1 MATVI
6 DSLLIELGIDA
17 SKFNSEQKKIVAD
30 LKKIS
35 EEAEKTANAEV
46 ESSKKAE
53 DATKKTGAEKKKSA
67 TEDKKTT
74 VEKKKASEEENK
86 AGKQSDKIAKETHLN
101 TKKTADGF
109 DKAKDA
115 LLGFGTAFLGL
126 EGIKALNAMVSETAK
141 NNAELS
147 RQSTIL
153 GVPSEDLQSWGAL
166 AKVVGGAEEDVI
178 GSLQSIQSALTD
190 FATWGGSQGAIV
202 SASILQLDTKDID
215 KFDVVAEKVK
225 KYIEDT
231 KDKMPGGETAAIQRA
246 KQFTSQF
253 GYNETTFKMLLLG
266 GDALRNLQEELK
278 KTGHVTQ
285 TLTAESV
292 KYTEATGRL
301 DNSWIGLKNTFAEGI
316 LPGFTKLIDLVAN
329 AIGYIADLNAE
340 FVSFGKDLDFKFL
353 DILKEKI
360 GWINKV
366 FHTSISTDWI
376 DKTKQSLIPEETVV
390 GPGGPITN
398 TGATRGNRNN
408 NRGNLH
414 YESLS
419 SAQAAGATGL
429 DKDRSG
435 QGGFGIFP
443 SVEAGDAAMDRLLKR
458 KYEHGLQTI
467 HDLYY
472 GKGKTL
478 GYLGGGKDLKEA
490 PSAVSNVTKSTGF
503 GEYQHLTIDQL
514 SSLKQ
519 GMMMNEGTVS
529 PSKSDASMVGSRNNA
544 SMVGSRANVPIGSN
558 SNSSSN
564 TQVTVNG
571 VTVNTKATDG
581 DGIARDLGQAIK
593 DNSMVYNG
601 VGGTL
606 K

>member
-109 DKAKDA
+109 NQAKDA
-115 LLGFGTAFLGL
+115 VMGFGTAFLGL
-126 EGIKALNAMVSETAK
+126 GGIKALNDMISETAK
-141 NNAELS
+141 KSSELG

-153 GVPSEDLQSWGAL
+153 GVPSAELQSWGAL
-166 AKVVGGAEEDVI
+166 AKVVGGSEEDVI

-190 FATWGGSQGAIV
+190 FATWGGSQGAII

-215 KFDVVAEKVK
+215 KFDVVSEKVK
-225 KYIEDT
+225 KYIDDT

-266 GDALRNLQEELK
+266 GDALKELNEELK
-278 KTGHVTQ
+278 KTGHITPELIARSNEFTQ
-285 TLTAESV
+285 ANGRLTQSFTGFFNVFSEGWLPKLTAL
-292 KYTEATGRL
+292 YNFTEKFIAL
-301 DNSWIGLKNTFAEGI
+301 FANLWYEKDKFIEKNENLA
-316 LPGFTKLIDLVAN
+316 IDWFN
-329 AIGYIADLNAE
+329 KKFGT
-340 FVSFGKDLDFKFL
+340 SF
-353 DILKEKI
+353 
-360 GWINKV
+360 NKSSP
-366 FHTSISTDWI
+366 TASIS
-376 DKTKQSLIPEETVV
+376 SA
-390 GPGGPITN
+390 GGPITN
-398 TGATRGNRNN
+398 TDALFASIEKENGLPPGTMQMVRQIESGGNN
-408 NRGNLH
+408 NAISGKGAKGPFQMTDPTAAAYGAGGADVFDVTKAGRASGKFLGHLLKKYHSMDQALAAYNMGETLFEKRGMGNLPNETKGYLNKAYH
-414 YESLS
+414 YVGS
-419 SAQAAGATGL
+419 SATSPMG
-429 DKDRSG
+429 S
-435 QGGFGIFP
+435 
-443 SVEAGDAAMDRLLKR
+443 
-458 KYEHGLQTI
+458 
-467 HDLYY
+467 
-472 GKGKTL
+472 
-478 GYLGGGKDLKEA
+478 
-490 PSAVSNVTKSTGF
+490 SN
-503 GEYQHLTIDQL
+503 
-514 SSLKQ
+514 
-519 GMMMNEGTVS
+519 
-529 PSKSDASMVGSRNNA
+529 NN
-544 SMVGSRANVPIGSN
+544 
-558 SNSSSN
+558 SSN

-571 VTVNTKATDG
+571 ITVNTKATDG

>member
-86 AGKQSDKIAKETHLN
+86 AGKQSDKIAKETHVN

-126 EGIKALNAMVSETAK
+126 AGIKALNAMVSETAK
-141 NNAELS
+141 NSAELG
-147 RQSTIL
+147 RQSIIL
-153 GVPSEDLQSWGAL
+153 GVPSEELQSWGAL
-166 AKVVGGAEEDVI
+166 AKAVGGSEEDVI

-246 KQFTSQF
+246 KMFTGQF
-253 GYNETTFKMLLLG
+253 GYNESTFKLLLLG
-266 GDALRNLQEELK
+266 GDALKELSEEYK
-278 KTGHVTQ
+278 KIGHVTPELIALSTEYTKANA
-285 TLTAESV
+285 TLSQSFT
-292 KYTEATGRL
+292 
-301 DNSWIGLKNTFAEGI
+301 GLKNVISEGMFPS
-316 LPGFTKLIDLVAN
+316 LTKLIDLLSKASESTAN
-329 AIGYIADLNAE
+329 LYEKTLKYLHNT
-340 FVSFGKDLDFKFL
+340 SFFKA
-353 DILKEKI
+353 
-360 GWINKV
+360 INKQI
-366 FHTSISTDWI
+366 FG
-376 DKTKQSLIPEETVV
+376 EEAENVSNGNT

-429 DKDRSG
+429 DKDTSG

-443 SVEAGDAAMDRLLKR
+443 SIEAGDAAMDRLLKR

-478 GYLGGGKDLKEA
+478 GYLGGGKDLKDA
-490 PSAVSNVTKSTGF
+490 PSAISNVTKSTGF

-514 SSLKQ
+514 SSLRQ
-519 GMMMNEGTVS
+519 GVMMNEGT
-529 PSKSDASMVGSRNNA
+529 MVGSKANAPMSSSNN
-544 SMVGSRANVPIGSN
+544 N
-558 SNSSSN
+558 SSN

>member
-86 AGKQSDKIAKETHLN
+86 AGKQSDKIAKETHVN

-109 DKAKDA
+109 DKAKNA
-115 LLGFGTAFLGL
+115 VMGFGTAFLGL
-126 EGIKALNAMVSETAK
+126 EGIKALNGMISETAK
-141 NNAELS
+141 NSAELG

-153 GVPSEDLQSWGAL
+153 GVPSEELQSWGAL
-166 AKVVGGAEEDVI
+166 AKAVGGSEEDVI

-246 KQFTSQF
+246 KMFTGQF
-253 GYNETTFKMLLLG
+253 GYNDATFKMLLLG
-266 GDALRNLQEELK
+266 GDALKELQNEFE
-278 KTGHVTQ
+278 KTGHVTPE
-285 TLTAESV
+285 LIALSN
-292 KYTEATGRL
+292 KYTEANARL
-301 DNSWIGLKNTFAEGI
+301 SQSFTGLKNVVSESVLPMFIEIYDI
-316 LPGFTKLIDLVAN
+316 LNKLIGLTAN
-329 AIGYIADLNAE
+329 FTFN
-340 FVSFGKDLDFKFL
+340 SFFED
-353 DILKEKI
+353 
-360 GWINKV
+360 INKR
-366 FHTSISTDWI
+366 FGTNIPGLNSKKSTPNAN
-376 DKTKQSLIPEETVV
+376 TGV
-390 GPGGPITN
+390 GGPITN
-398 TGATRGNRNN
+398 TDALFASIEKENGLPPGTMQMVRQIESGGNN
-408 NRGNLH
+408 NAISGKGAKGPFQMTDPTAAAYGAGGADVFDVTKAGRASGKFLGHLLKKYHSMDQALAGYNMGEPNLDKVLSGKMDMPSETQG
-414 YESLS
+414 YLNKAYNYVGS
-419 SAQAAGATGL
+419 SATSPMG
-429 DKDRSG
+429 S
-435 QGGFGIFP
+435 
-443 SVEAGDAAMDRLLKR
+443 
-458 KYEHGLQTI
+458 
-467 HDLYY
+467 
-472 GKGKTL
+472 
-478 GYLGGGKDLKEA
+478 
-490 PSAVSNVTKSTGF
+490 SN
-503 GEYQHLTIDQL
+503 
-514 SSLKQ
+514 
-519 GMMMNEGTVS
+519 
-529 PSKSDASMVGSRNNA
+529 NN
-544 SMVGSRANVPIGSN
+544 
-558 SNSSSN
+558 SSN

-593 DNSMVYNG
+593 DNSMIYNG

>member
-67 TEDKKTT
+67 TEEKKTT

-86 AGKQSDKIAKETHLN
+86 AGKQSDKIAKETHVN

-126 EGIKALNAMVSETAK
+126 AGIKALNDMISETAK
-141 NNAELS
+141 NSAELG
-147 RQSTIL
+147 RQSIIL
-153 GVPSEDLQSWGAL
+153 GVPSEELQSWGAL
-166 AKVVGGAEEDVI
+166 AKAVGGSEEDVI

-202 SASILQLDTKDID
+202 SASILGLDTKDID
-215 KFDVVAEKVK
+215 KFDIVAEKVK

-246 KQFTSQF
+246 KMFTGQF
-253 GYNETTFKMLLLG
+253 GYNESTFKLLLLG
-266 GDALRNLQEELK
+266 GDALKELNEEYK
-278 KTGHVTQ
+278 KLGHVTPELIALSTQ
-285 TLTAESV
+285 YTKANATLSQSFTGVKNVLTEGMFPALITLTDLLS
-292 KYTEATGRL
+292 K
-301 DNSWIGLKNTFAEGI
+301 GLKAYANYAQYFHNIPFVKAIKKQIFGEEEKSVSNTGA
-316 LPGFTKLIDLVAN
+316 
-329 AIGYIADLNAE
+329 
-340 FVSFGKDLDFKFL
+340 
-353 DILKEKI
+353 
-360 GWINKV
+360 
-366 FHTSISTDWI
+366 
-376 DKTKQSLIPEETVV
+376 
-390 GPGGPITN
+390 GGPITN

-429 DKDRSG
+429 DKDKSG

-443 SVEAGDAAMDRLLKR
+443 SIEAGDAAMDRLLKR

-478 GYLGGGKDLKEA
+478 GYLGGGKDLKDA
-490 PSAVSNVTKSTGF
+490 PSAIANVMKSTGF
-503 GEYQHLTIDQL
+503 GEYQHLNMDQL

-519 GMMMNEGTVS
+519 GMMMNEGT
-529 PSKSDASMVGSRNNA
+529 MIGSRTNAPISSSNN
-544 SMVGSRANVPIGSN
+544 N
-558 SNSSSN
+558 SSN

-571 VTVNTKATDG
+571 VTVNTNATDAN
-581 DGIARDLGQAIK
+581 GIAHDFNKAVVT
-593 DNSMVYNG
+593 NSMVYNG
-601 VGGTL
+601 VGGGL
-606 K
+606 R

>member
-6 DSLLIELGIDA
+6 DSLLIELGLDA

-153 GVPSEDLQSWGAL
+153 GVPSEELQSWGAL
-166 AKVVGGAEEDVI
+166 AKTVGGSEEDVI

-246 KQFTSQF
+246 KMFTGQF
-253 GYNETTFKMLLLG
+253 GYNESTFKLLLLG
-266 GDALRNLQEELK
+266 GDALKELSEEYK
-278 KTGHVTQ
+278 KIGHVTPELIALS
-285 TLTAESV
+285 TE
-292 KYTEATGRL
+292 YT
-301 DNSWIGLKNTFAEGI
+301 K
-316 LPGFTKLIDLVAN
+316 AN
-329 AIGYIADLNAE
+329 ATLSQSFTGVKNVITEGMFPSLIKLSDLLSKASESTANLYE
-340 FVSFGKDLDFKFL
+340 KTLKYLNNTSFFKA
-353 DILKEKI
+353 
-360 GWINKV
+360 INKQI
-366 FHTSISTDWI
+366 FG
-376 DKTKQSLIPEETVV
+376 EEAEVV
-390 GPGGPITN
+390 SNANTGVGGPITN
-398 TGATRGNRNN
+398 TDATRGNRNN

-429 DKDRSG
+429 DKDKSG

-443 SVEAGDAAMDRLLKR
+443 SIEAGDAAMDRLLKR

-478 GYLGGGKDLKEA
+478 GYLGGGKDLKDA
-490 PSAVSNVTKSTGF
+490 PSAIANVMKSTGF
-503 GEYQHLTIDQL
+503 GEYQHLNMDQL

-519 GMMMNEGTVS
+519 GVMMNEGT
-529 PSKSDASMVGSRNNA
+529 MIGSRTNAPISSSNN
-544 SMVGSRANVPIGSN
+544 N
-558 SNSSSN
+558 SSN

-571 VTVNTKATDG
+571 ITVNTKATDG

>member
-86 AGKQSDKIAKETHLN
+86 AGKQSDKIAKETHVN

-126 EGIKALNAMVSETAK
+126 AGIKALSAMVSETAK
-141 NNAELS
+141 NSAELG
-147 RQSTIL
+147 RQSIIL
-153 GVPSEDLQSWGAL
+153 GVPSEELQSWGAL
-166 AKVVGGAEEDVI
+166 AKAVGGSEEDVI

-190 FATWGGSQGAIV
+190 FATWGGSQGAII

-246 KQFTSQF
+246 KMFTGQF
-253 GYNETTFKMLLLG
+253 GYNESTFKLLLLG
-266 GDALRNLQEELK
+266 GDALKELNDEYK
-278 KTGHVTQ
+278 KIGHVTPELIELA
-285 TLTAESV
+285 T
-292 KYTEATGRL
+292 KYT
-301 DNSWIGLKNTFAEGI
+301 K
-316 LPGFTKLIDLVAN
+316 AN
-329 AIGYIADLNAE
+329 ATLSQSFTGVKNAVTEGMFPALIKLNDLLSKVLKAYANYAQYFNNIPFVKAIKKQIFSVEEAEVVSNANTG
-340 FVSFGKDLDFKFL
+340 V
-353 DILKEKI
+353 
-360 GWINKV
+360 
-366 FHTSISTDWI
+366 
-376 DKTKQSLIPEETVV
+376 
-390 GPGGPITN
+390 GGPITN

-429 DKDRSG
+429 DKDSSG

-443 SVEAGDAAMDRLLKR
+443 SIEAGDAAMGRLLKR

-478 GYLGGGKDLKEA
+478 GYLGGGKDLKDA
-490 PSAVSNVTKSTGF
+490 PSAISNVTKSTGF

-514 SSLKQ
+514 SSLRQ
-519 GMMMNEGTVS
+519 GVMMNEGT
-529 PSKSDASMVGSRNNA
+529 MVGSKANAPMSSSNN
-544 SMVGSRANVPIGSN
+544 N
-558 SNSSSN
+558 SSN

>member
-86 AGKQSDKIAKETHLN
+86 AGKQSDKIAKETHVN

-109 DKAKDA
+109 DKAKNA

-141 NNAELS
+141 NSAELG
-147 RQSTIL
+147 RQSIIL
-153 GVPSEDLQSWGAL
+153 GVPSEELQSWGAL
-166 AKVVGGAEEDVI
+166 AKAVGGSEEDVI

-202 SASILQLDTKDID
+202 SASILGLDTKDID

-225 KYIEDT
+225 KYIDDT

-246 KQFTSQF
+246 KMFTGQF
-253 GYNETTFKMLLLG
+253 GYNESTFKLLLLG
-266 GDALRNLQEELK
+266 GDALKELNEEYRRI
-278 KTGHVTQ
+278 GHVTPELIALSAQ
-285 TLTAESV
+285 YTKANATLSQSFTGVKNVLTEGMFPAFITLTDLLS
-292 KYTEATGRL
+292 K
-301 DNSWIGLKNTFAEGI
+301 GLKAYANYAQYFHNIPFVKAIKKQIFGEEAEVVSNANTG
-316 LPGFTKLIDLVAN
+316 V
-329 AIGYIADLNAE
+329 
-340 FVSFGKDLDFKFL
+340 
-353 DILKEKI
+353 
-360 GWINKV
+360 
-366 FHTSISTDWI
+366 
-376 DKTKQSLIPEETVV
+376 
-390 GPGGPITN
+390 GGPITN

-429 DKDRSG
+429 DKDKSG

-443 SVEAGDAAMDRLLKR
+443 SIEAGDAAMDRLLKR

-490 PSAVSNVTKSTGF
+490 PSAIFNVTKSTGL

-514 SSLKQ
+514 SFLKQ

-529 PSKSDASMVGSRNNA
+529 TSKINNPITGLKSDASMIGSRNNA
-544 SMVGSRANVPIGSN
+544 SMVGSKTNAPIGSSN
-558 SNSSSN
+558 NSSSN
-564 TQVTVNG
+564 TQVTVNK
-571 VTVNTKATDG
+571 VTVNTKATDAG
-581 DGIARDLGQAIK
+581 GIARDLGQGIV
-593 DNSMVYNG
+593 DNSMIYNG

>member
-53 DATKKTGAEKKKSA
+53 DATEKTGAKKKKSA

-225 KYIEDT
+225 KYIDDT

-266 GDALRNLQEELK
+266 GDALRELSEK
-278 KTGHVTQ
+278 FKNIGHVTPELIALSTEYTKANA
-285 TLTAESV
+285 TLSQSFT
-292 KYTEATGRL
+292 
-301 DNSWIGLKNTFAEGI
+301 GLKNVVTEGMFPALI
-316 LPGFTKLIDLVAN
+316 KLTDLLSKGLKAYAN
-329 AIGYIADLNAE
+329 YAQYFHNIPFVKAIKKQLFGEEVEVVSNANT
-340 FVSFGKDLDFKFL
+340 GA
-353 DILKEKI
+353 
-360 GWINKV
+360 
-366 FHTSISTDWI
+366 
-376 DKTKQSLIPEETVV
+376 
-390 GPGGPITN
+390 GGPITN

-429 DKDRSG
+429 DKDKSG

-443 SVEAGDAAMDRLLKR
+443 SIEAGDAAMDRLLKR

-490 PSAVSNVTKSTGF
+490 PSAIFNVTKSTGL
-503 GEYQHLTIDQL
+503 GEYQHLNMDQL

-519 GMMMNEGTVS
+519 GVMMNEGT
-529 PSKSDASMVGSRNNA
+529 MIGSRTNAPISSSNN
-544 SMVGSRANVPIGSN
+544 N
-558 SNSSSN
+558 SSN

-571 VTVNTKATDG
+571 ITVNTKATDG

>member
-86 AGKQSDKIAKETHLN
+86 AGKQSDKIAKETHVN

-115 LLGFGTAFLGL
+115 VMGFGVAFLGL

-141 NNAELS
+141 NSAELG
-147 RQSTIL
+147 RQSIIL
-153 GVPSEDLQSWGAL
+153 GVPSEELQSWGAL
-166 AKVVGGAEEDVI
+166 AKAVGGSEEDVI

-246 KQFTSQF
+246 KMFTGQF
-253 GYNETTFKMLLLG
+253 GYNESTFKLLLLG
-266 GDALRNLQEELK
+266 GDALKELSEEYK
-278 KTGHVTQ
+278 KIGHVTPELIALSTEYTKANATLSQ
-285 TLTAESV
+285 SFTGVKNVITEGMFPALITLTDLLS
-292 KYTEATGRL
+292 K
-301 DNSWIGLKNTFAEGI
+301 GLKAYANYAQYFHNIPFVKAIKKQIFGEEAEVVSNANTGA
-316 LPGFTKLIDLVAN
+316 
-329 AIGYIADLNAE
+329 
-340 FVSFGKDLDFKFL
+340 
-353 DILKEKI
+353 
-360 GWINKV
+360 
-366 FHTSISTDWI
+366 
-376 DKTKQSLIPEETVV
+376 
-390 GPGGPITN
+390 GGPITN
-398 TGATRGNRNN
+398 TDALFASIEKENGLPPGTMKMVRQIESGGNN
-408 NRGNLH
+408 NAVSGKGAKGPFQMTDPTAAAYGAGGADVFDVTKAGRASGKFLGHLLKKYHSMDQALAGYNMGEPNLDKVLSGKMGMPSETQG
-414 YESLS
+414 YLNKAYNYVGS
-419 SAQAAGATGL
+419 SATSPMG
-429 DKDRSG
+429 S
-435 QGGFGIFP
+435 
-443 SVEAGDAAMDRLLKR
+443 
-458 KYEHGLQTI
+458 
-467 HDLYY
+467 
-472 GKGKTL
+472 
-478 GYLGGGKDLKEA
+478 
-490 PSAVSNVTKSTGF
+490 SN
-503 GEYQHLTIDQL
+503 
-514 SSLKQ
+514 
-519 GMMMNEGTVS
+519 
-529 PSKSDASMVGSRNNA
+529 NN
-544 SMVGSRANVPIGSN
+544 
-558 SNSSSN
+558 SSN

-581 DGIARDLGQAIK
+581 DGIARDLGQAIV
-593 DNSMVYNG
+593 DNSMIYNG